1 MIYKVFLK
9 NYYIYTH
16 TKAYTYTYTHS
27 HIYILQI
34 LVNNSG
40 KIDDRNVIKSNN
52 FLITF
57 SGLLET
63 IF

>member
-40 KIDDRNVIKSNN
+40 KIDDRNGISQKCNKIK
-52 FLITF
+52 
-57 SGLLET
+57 
-63 IF
+63 